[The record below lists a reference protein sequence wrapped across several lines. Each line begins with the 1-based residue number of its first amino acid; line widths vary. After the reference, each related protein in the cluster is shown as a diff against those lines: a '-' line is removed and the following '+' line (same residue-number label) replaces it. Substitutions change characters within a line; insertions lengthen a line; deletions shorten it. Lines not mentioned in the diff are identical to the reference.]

1 MYSEGA
7 KGLQTQRPTD
17 LFVSLGGT
25 SYQIKDRPTIEFSWK
40 GSFYI
45 IKKIFIF
52 ENTSVQKV
60 E

>member
-45 IKKIFIF
+45 IKKNLYI
-52 ENTSVQKV
+52 
-60 E
+60 

>member
-25 SYQIKDRPTIEFSWK
+25 SYQIEERPTIGRNWI
-40 GSFYI
+40 GSL
-45 IKKIFIF
+45 
-52 ENTSVQKV
+52 
-60 E
+60 